1 MWRWN
6 IARSSQRFDRRA
18 ECAALVYWPRIGPDA
33 SAVAMGSACLRT
45 MRQTP
50 FSRRKTLVALS

>member
-18 ECAALVYWPRIGPDA
+18 ECAALVYWPRIGP
-33 SAVAMGSACLRT
+33 T
-45 MRQTP
+45 HP
-50 FSRRKTLVALS
+50 LSQWDRHV